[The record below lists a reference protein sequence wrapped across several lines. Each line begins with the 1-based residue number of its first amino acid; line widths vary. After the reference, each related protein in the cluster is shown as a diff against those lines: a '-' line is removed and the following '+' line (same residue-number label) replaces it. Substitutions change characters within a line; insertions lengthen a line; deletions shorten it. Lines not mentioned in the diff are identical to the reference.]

1 MLQRLRNSELKFTK
15 EFAKFFGL
23 VLAVLLA
30 GEAGA
35 ALLCVLC
42 IYWAAK
48 DVDKGIKALTVS
60 FLIFAV
66 NPVLFHEPLS
76 TVISLLRIVLIF
88 VFAGKVITSNR
99 AGMPVYY
106 KALLGF
112 LLVVTLVTFYSSYE
126 SMVSMSKLFQF
137 GVAASSIL
145 LGFANSRKPVGYWV
159 NWFYTLFVL
168 IVLLSLP
175 FLAVRSVG
183 FARNGAGFQGILN
196 HPQAYAV
203 FLSPY
208 IALLLAEVVFLQRYN
223 RFNILMLLVGAGSL
237 VLTQGRTGLAAIVV
251 AAGLLI
257 VFALFFHRSLLKQFG
272 TPFRKLGG
280 IVAVLAITVLVIF
293 KYDAIQSS
301 VYKFLLKRDAATDLR
316 GSYDVSRGKK
326 LGEQE
331 RNIAT
336 HPVFGIG
343 FGLPS
348 SPGELDVQR
357 DPVFGLPVGASVE
370 KGLFFVSVFEEIG
383 YVGAFFF
390 YLFLIILFRQLI
402 RATDIAVPWMVL
414 AAFATNVGE
423 ATLFSF
429 GGMGLFIWLLFGMAM
444 IKPAPEVAPAAP
456 LRQPIFPPS
465 IFDNLALSKS

>member
-1 MLQRLRNSELKFTK
+1 MLQSLRNSELKFTK

-35 ALLCVLC
+35 AVLCVLC

-66 NPVLFHEPLS
+66 NPVLFHAPLS

-112 LLVVTLVTFYSSYE
+112 LLVVTLITFYSSYE
-126 SMVSMSKLFQF
+126 SMVSISKLFQF
-137 GVAASSIL
+137 GLAASSIL
-145 LGFANSRKPVGYWV
+145 LGFANSRKTVDYWI

-168 IVLLSLP
+168 VVLLSLP
-175 FLAVRSVG
+175 FLAIPSVG
-183 FARNGAGFQGILN
+183 FARNGTGFQGILN

-208 IALLLAEVVFLQRYN
+208 IALLLAEVVFLQRHN
-223 RFNILMLLVGAGSL
+223 RFNILMLLLGAGSL

-257 VFALFFHRSLLKQFG
+257 IFALFFHRSLLKQFG

-280 IVAVLAITVLVIF
+280 MVAILAIAVLVIF
-293 KYDAIQSS
+293 KYDDIQSS
-301 VYKFLLKRDAATDLR
+301 VYKFLLKRDTVADLK
-316 GSYDVSRGKK
+316 GSYNMSRGQK
-326 LGEQE
+326 LGDQE
-331 RNIAT
+331 RNIAA

-348 SPGELDVQR
+348 NRGDLEVQR
-357 DPVFGLPVGASVE
+357 DPIFDLPVGATVE
-370 KGLFFVSVFEEIG
+370 KGLLFISVFEEIG
-383 YVGAFFF
+383 YIGAFFF
-390 YLFLIILFRQLI
+390 YLFLFILFRQFI
-402 RATDIAVPWMVL
+402 RARSIALPWLVL

-429 GGMGLFIWLLFGMAM
+429 GGMGLFIWLLFGIGVM
-444 IKPAPEVAPAAP
+444 KPAPEVVPAAP
-456 LRQPIFPPS
+456 SPQPVFPPS